1 MSAARSP
8 YTRSTWYNKASRIEP
23 GKDHLFSEIDEEKHT
38 RRRAQMAAGYSGK
51 ENLALES
58 DIDARVE
65 ELLDLVRNKYAST
78 VGEEAKVMD
87 LGKKIQYF
95 TLDVISTVGFGHPFG
110 DLKADAD
117 LNDYIKS
124 DEEGLSILKV
134 CLALG
139 LIPIMQWPP
148 IARLLGPGPKGT

>member
-1 MSAARSP
+1 LSQAKTTYLVKSTKKSTPSGAHKWLPATRAKKTSLWSP
-8 YTRSTWYNKASRIEP
+8 
-23 GKDHLFSEIDEEKHT
+23 
-38 RRRAQMAAGYSGK
+38 
-51 ENLALES
+51 
-58 DIDARVE
+58 DIDARVK
-65 ELLDLVRNKYAST
+65 ELLELVRKKYVST

-95 TLDVISTVGFGHPFG
+95 TLDVISTVGFGQPFG

-124 DEEGLSILKV
+124 DEEGLSILKF